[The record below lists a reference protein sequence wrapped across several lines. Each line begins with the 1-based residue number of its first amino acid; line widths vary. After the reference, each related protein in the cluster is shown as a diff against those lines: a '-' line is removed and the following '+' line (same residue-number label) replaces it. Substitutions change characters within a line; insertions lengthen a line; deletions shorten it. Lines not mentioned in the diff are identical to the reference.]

1 MCVCE
6 CVLCIWA
13 RNFISYFC
21 WHFGGDFAL
30 FFFAVPCVVQLFCR
44 QHVLAQD
51 LPPEF
56 AGETTLSCAA
66 ASPAQARALDPLKDI
81 RKPYKYKLIKIMPA
95 CPLPVCVCV
104 NASPAASSGYCPAY
118 AAGLLFSFIFYF
130 ISFYSIL
137 CSPFFVVCSC
147 CCCCLGLVL

>member
-1 MCVCE
+1 MHVCSAYGH
-6 CVLCIWA
+6 VILYHIFA
-13 RNFISYFC
+13 
-21 WHFGGDFAL
+21 GDFV
-30 FFFAVPCVVQLFCR
+30 FFVPCVVQLFCR

-51 LPPEF
+51 PPPEF

-66 ASPAQARALDPLKDI
+66 SSSSISRPGQGATLKDI

-95 CPLPVCVCV
+95 CPLPVCVY
-104 NASPAASSGYCPAY
+104 ASFAASSGYCPAY

-137 CSPFFVVCSC
+137 CSPFFLVCYC
-147 CCCCLGLVL
+147 CCCCLGLVLWIVLHTL